1 MDRRL
6 ATNVSGAIP
15 AGRRSRSPGSA
26 LAAGAQVR
34 RSVRM
39 TREVLQLD
47 ASVDCDEA
55 AAREAQYL
63 RQHAEHLE
71 SRLEQGRRGV
81 LALETEVSSLLTQG
95 PRAELEARIRDEQ
108 AMEMAHNQPMSQVSA
123 MLRNATSEMEESDF
137 QRRTTMNGSPR
148 LSGTTG

>member
-6 ATNVSGAIP
+6 APNVSGAIP

-34 RSVRM
+34 RSLRV
-39 TREVLQLD
+39 TREVLHLD

-55 AAREAQYL
+55 AAQEVQYL
-63 RQHAEHLE
+63 RQQAEHLE
-71 SRLEQGRRGV
+71 NRLEQGRRGV

-95 PRAELEARIRDEQ
+95 QRAELEARIRDEQ
-108 AMEMAHNQPMSQVSA
+108 ALEMAHNQQMSQVSA
-123 MLRNATSEMEESDF
+123 MLQRATREMEESDF
-137 QRRTTMNGSPR
+137 QRRAMIDR
-148 LSGTTG
+148 LTSVE